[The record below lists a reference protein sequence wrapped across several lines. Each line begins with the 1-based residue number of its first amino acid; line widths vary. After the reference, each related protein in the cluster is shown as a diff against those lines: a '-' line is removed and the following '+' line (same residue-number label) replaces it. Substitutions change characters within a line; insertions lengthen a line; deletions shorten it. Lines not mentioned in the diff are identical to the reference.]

1 MIQST
6 RTLALLAVTTVSSL
20 VAMCFAA
27 AAPTPPDTQ
36 REPNGP
42 QQATTSATGPVG
54 THAGKQPP
62 DKAAAQ
68 ALVQKWKRV
77 LGGWHKE
84 DSPEP
89 ADNSFCYV
97 CHLNYDEENL
107 VTIHQKV
114 GVGCET
120 CHGMSDK
127 HSEDEDN
134 VTPPDIMFPSGQI
147 IAFCMECHEKKDLLK
162 EESHDELFDADAGR
176 GKTCMDCH
184 GEKHEL
190 KVRTRRWDKLTG
202 RLIWDDGVRMMEEQ
216 KGP

>member
-1 MIQST
+1 MIRND
-6 RTLALLAVTTVSSL
+6 RTFALLAVAAVGSLLAVCLAVASSPP
-20 VAMCFAA
+20 AAQDDTAPSQQA
-27 AAPTPPDTQ
+27 AAP
-36 REPNGP
+36 
-42 QQATTSATGPVG
+42 ATKTDGKAAT
-54 THAGKQPP
+54 
-62 DKAAAQ
+62 DKAAER

-77 LGGWHKE
+77 LSGWHKE

-107 VTIHQKV
+107 VTIHHKV

-134 VTPPDIMFPSGQI
+134 VTPPDVMFPRAQI
-147 IAFCMECHEKKDLLK
+147 ITFCMECHQKKDLVK
-162 EESHDELFDADAGR
+162 EDSHDELFDADADSD
-176 GKTCMDCH
+176 KTCMDCH

-202 RLIWDDGVRMMEEQ
+202 KLIWDDGVRMMEEQ
-216 KGP
+216 KP